1 MKKYLL
7 GIDIG
12 TSGTKTILCDSEGA
26 VVSSKTVEYPLETPH
41 PGWTQ
46 QNPADWWNATVETI
60 KAVVE
65 KSKVDVKE
73 IAAIGLS
80 GQMHGMVALDEQNNV
95 IRPAILWND
104 QRTEKQCA
112 KIVELAGGEEALL
125 ALTNNKMLT
134 GYTGGKI
141 LWMKENEPENYA
153 KTKIILNPK
162 DYIRFLLTG
171 VLATEVS
178 DASGTGLFN
187 VKERR
192 FSTELLEKL
201 GISRSLFP
209 ETVYESSDVAGTVTK
224 KVAEMTGLY
233 EGLPVMAGGGDA
245 VIQTT
250 GSGLVRQGVLGVV
263 IGTSGVVAMGLDGYK
278 VNRGGAL
285 QVFCNNAP
293 DLWHSMGVTLS
304 AGGSFRWYKDTLCG
318 DEDAEAKRT
327 GKNVYAILDDEAE
340 KAKPGCGGLLFLPY
354 LSGERCPH
362 ADVSARGVFFGLGL
376 EHTKGDMTRSVMEGV
391 TYSLRDV
398 YERIKEMDETIVT
411 DKIIVSGGGA
421 TSTLWRQIVADV
433 FDLPVVTVSGASEG
447 GAYGAVLVAGVG
459 AGVWK
464 DLNDAAKVLKEET
477 RTLPDPET
485 TAVYEKNFRLYQKL
499 YGALKGSFDELA
511 TVR

>member
-1 MKKYLL
+1 MKKTLL

-12 TSGTKTILCDSEGA
+12 TSGTKTILCDAEGKVIA
-26 VVSSKTVEYPLETPH
+26 SKTVEYPLETPN

-60 KAVVE
+60 RAVIEKAQ
-65 KSKVDVKE
+65 VDVHD

-80 GQMHGMVALDEQNNV
+80 GQMHGMVALDENNNV

-112 KIVELAGGEEALL
+112 EITELVGGEEALL
-125 ALTNNKMLT
+125 KLTNNKMLT

-141 LWMKENEPENYA
+141 LWMKENEPENFA
-153 KTKIILNPK
+153 KTKIIFNPK
-162 DYIRFLLTG
+162 DYIRFMLTG
-171 VLATEVS
+171 VIATEFS

-187 VKERR
+187 VEKRA
-192 FSTELLEKL
+192 FSEELLEKI
-201 GISRSLFP
+201 GISRTLFP
-209 ETVYESSDVAGTVTK
+209 EKVYESSEVAGYVTK
-224 KVAEMTGLY
+224 EVAEMTGLY
-233 EGLPVMAGGGDA
+233 EGLPVTAGGGDA

-278 VNRGGAL
+278 ENRGGAL

-304 AGGSFRWYKDTLCG
+304 AGGSFRWYKDTLCK
-318 DEDAEAKRT
+318 DETAEAERT
-327 GKNVYAILDDEAE
+327 GKNVYAILDEEAE
-340 KAKPGCGGLLFLPY
+340 QAKPGCGGLQFLPY

-362 ADVSARGVFFGLGL
+362 ADANARGVFFGIGL
-376 EHTKGDMTRSVMEGV
+376 EHGKGDMTRSVMEGV

-398 YERIKEMDETIVT
+398 YERIRGMDETIVT

-421 TSTLWRQIVADV
+421 TSKLWRQIVADV
-433 FDLPVVTVSGASEG
+433 FNLPVVTVSGASEG

-459 AGVWK
+459 VGVWK
-464 DLNDAAKVLKEET
+464 DLNEAAKVLKEET
-477 RTLPDPET
+477 KTLPNPEN
-485 TAVYEKNFRLYQKL
+485 AAAYEKHFRLYQKL
-499 YGALKGSFDELA
+499 YGALKGSFDALA
-511 TVR
+511 ETR